1 MDVERV
7 RSLAK
12 RLGCAYSEEEPLA
25 RHFVLGIGGEPEFYI
40 RPGSWSQAEE
50 ALLRLWDWDIPFKV
64 LGSGSNLMAADGP
77 LPFGVLHLARLG
89 GRMHWEGTSVE
100 ADADIPMPALVGE
113 SVRRGLRGLEGMGG
127 IPGTVGGAVIMNA
140 GAFGNDVAGVV
151 TGVALIERGL
161 GLRWHEAS
169 DFAFAY
175 RASDVKIFGI
185 VAGCRMTFMTGD
197 PDGIKA
203 RFEEAKARREAT
215 QPWRSATAGS
225 VFKNPPGD
233 SAGRLLEGLGFKGKR
248 RGGAGFS
255 DLHANFLVNHG
266 GATFEDAF
274 ALCEEARAAA
284 AAAGVALEYEMEIW
298 R

>member
-7 RSLAK
+7 RELSE
-12 RLGCAYSEEEPLA
+12 RLGCVYSERETLA
-25 RHFVLGIGGEPEFYI
+25 RHFALGIGGIPAFYL
-40 RPGSWSQAEE
+40 RPGNWSQAEE
-50 ALLRLWDWDIPFKV
+50 TLLRLWDWGIPFKV

-89 GRMHWEGTSVE
+89 GRMRWEGSRVE
-100 ADADIPMPALVGE
+100 VDADVPMPALAGE

-127 IPGTVGGAVIMNA
+127 VPGTVGGAVVMNA
-140 GAFGNDVAGVV
+140 GAFGNDMAGVV

-161 GLRWHEAS
+161 GLTWHGAS

-175 RASDVKIFGI
+175 RATDVKRFGI
-185 VAGCRMTFMTGD
+185 VAGCRMTLSEGD
-197 PDGIKA
+197 PGEIKA
-203 RFEEAKARREAT
+203 RFQEVKAKRDAT

-225 VFKNPPGD
+225 VFKNPPAG
-233 SAGRLLEGLGFKGKR
+233 SAGRLLEGMGFKGKR
-248 RGGAGFS
+248 RGAAGFS

-266 GATFEDAF
+266 GATFEDAL

-284 AAAGVALEYEMEIW
+284 AATGVTLDYEMEIW